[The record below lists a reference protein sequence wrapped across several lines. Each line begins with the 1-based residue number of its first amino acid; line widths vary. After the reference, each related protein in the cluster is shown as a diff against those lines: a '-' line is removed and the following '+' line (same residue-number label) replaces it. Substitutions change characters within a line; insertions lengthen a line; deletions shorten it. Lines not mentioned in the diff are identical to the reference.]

1 MSARAEQIGL
11 AADRVDNLIG
21 ALQLPLPAQMHVDQL
36 RRALPELRDTLRLI
50 YIAETGEDPWGTH
63 PAPKAS
69 A

>member
-1 MSARAEQIGL
+1 MSARGDQIGK

-36 RRALPELRDTLRLI
+36 KIALPELRDMLRLI
-50 YIAETGEDPWGTH
+50 YIAETGEDPWATN
-63 PAPKAS
+63 PS